1 MKSESIPG
9 WTPINFSTIA
19 MHLFSILHVI
29 GTLLVV
35 TGGSMTLP
43 VACSLIY
50 GENDFWALLISEGVI
65 LAMGAPLWW
74 SFRKYHELG
83 IKDGIFIA
91 TFGWILVSALSG
103 MPFMIHGAI
112 PSFADAFFEMMSGYT
127 TSGATILPDIESM
140 PHGLLFWRSETHL
153 LGGMGFLTLTVIF
166 LPHGMGGLRIF
177 RAESSP
183 GQVITKEKFHARNRD
198 TMVRL
203 WIIYMVLNIA
213 EILLLVFG
221 GMPLFDATCH
231 AFGTVSTSGYSP
243 WNASIGHYNNAY
255 FDWVIIVFMF
265 LGGMTFV
272 LFYQMLK
279 GDWRSLRINTEFRWY
294 VGFML
299 FFCAAVSW
307 ILWRENTYGLAD
319 AIRYGTFQVT
329 SLLTTT
335 GFTTADYEQW
345 PQASQMF
352 LYAVCFIGACAGSTT
367 SGIKVVHYVVIC
379 KFGVAAIKKI
389 FFQPMSVISVRL
401 NQRPVADAIIH
412 LSVCYFIVNIFMVL
426 AGGCFMVLTDDMD
439 YVTAM
444 SSVIATLMNI
454 GPGFG
459 AVGPSENYA
468 FISDAGKWFLSWNM
482 LVGRLEMFSA
492 LVVFYPSFWKR

>member
-1 MKSESIPG
+1 
-9 WTPINFSTIA
+9 
-19 MHLFSILHVI
+19 MHLFSILHVL
-29 GTLLVV
+29 GTLLTI
-35 TGGSMTLP
+35 TGISMVLP
-43 VACSLIY
+43 LICSLIY
-50 GENDFWALLISEGVI
+50 GEGDFLSLLASAVVI
-65 LAMGAPLWW
+65 LVLGVPLWW
-74 SFRKYHELG
+74 LFRKNHNLG
-83 IKDGIFIA
+83 IRDGIFIA
-91 TFGWILVSALSG
+91 AFGWVIVSALSAL
-103 MPFMIHGAI
+103 PFMIHGSI
-112 PSFADAFFEMMSGYT
+112 PSFTDAFFEMMSGYT
-127 TSGATILPDIESM
+127 TSGATILTDIEIV

-153 LGGMGFLTLTVIF
+153 LGGMGFLTLTIIF
-166 LPHGMGGLRIF
+166 LPHGMGGLRLF

-183 GQVITKEKFHARNRD
+183 GQVITKEKFHSRNRD
-198 TMVRL
+198 TMIRL
-203 WIIYMVLNIA
+203 WIIYLVLN
-213 EILLLVFG
+213 LVQTLMLCFG
-221 GMPLFDATCH
+221 GMSLFDSLCT

-255 FDWVIIVFMF
+255 FDWVIILFMF

-272 LFYQMLK
+272 LFYQMIL
-279 GDWRSLRINTEFRWY
+279 GDWRALLINTELRWY
-294 VGFML
+294 LGFML
-299 FFCAAVSW
+299 FFCGMVSW
-307 ILWRENTYGLAD
+307 ILWKENTYGLVD

-367 SGIKVVHYVVIC
+367 SGIKIVHYVVLF
-379 KFGVAAIKKI
+379 KFMSATIKKL

-401 NQRPVADAIIH
+401 NQRPIDDSIIH
-412 LSVCYFIVNIFMVL
+412 LSICYFIVNIFMVL
-426 AGGCFMVLTDDMD
+426 AGGCVMVLTDDMD

-444 SSVIATLMNI
+444 SSVIAALMNI

-468 FISDAGKWFLSWNM
+468 FISDAGKWFLSYNM

-492 LVVFYPSFWKR
+492 LVIFYPSFWRR